1 MATDSP
7 AATHIHWAAGASPFR
22 PQEERQAMTKTR
34 ERERER
40 EIEALWSVK
49 LRSHAST
56 ARRALRTRRK
66 FRGGLAGPAADQS
79 PAVRGSKIG
88 GIKKWE

>member
-40 EIEALWSVK
+40 E
-49 LRSHAST
+49 R
-56 ARRALRTRRK
+56 
-66 FRGGLAGPAADQS
+66 D
-79 PAVRGSKIG
+79 RGSVERKIALTRFNRAARASDAS
-88 GIKKWE
+88 

>member
-40 EIEALWSVK
+40 
-49 LRSHAST
+49 
-56 ARRALRTRRK
+56 
-66 FRGGLAGPAADQS
+66 D
-79 PAVRGSKIG
+79 RGSVERKIALTRFNRAARASDAS
-88 GIKKWE
+88 